1 MPGNEGRQL
10 NQSYYH
16 AYAGEASSALI
27 ELDEMVIKNM
37 IDALNNPVV
46 FASLSDEEK
55 ALLTQVIK
63 SHVVTK
69 AGLISQIQKDRNQSS
84 SRGL

>member
-1 MPGNEGRQL
+1 MPENEKRQL
-10 NQSYYH
+10 NQSFYH
-16 AYAGEASSALI
+16 AFAGDASATLVQ
-27 ELDEMVIKNM
+27 LDEMVIKNM

-46 FASLSDEEK
+46 FASLSDEDK

>member
-10 NQSYYH
+10 NQSFYH
-16 AYAGEASSALI
+16 AFAGDASAMLVQ
-27 ELDEMVIKNM
+27 LDEKVIKNM

-46 FASLSDEEK
+46 FATLSDEEK
-55 ALLTQVIK
+55 TLLTQAIK
-63 SHVVTK
+63 THVVTK
-69 AGLISQIQKDRNQSS
+69 ARLISQIQKDRNQSS